1 LHEAP
6 FPELAIEICR
16 QKGFTM
22 PTPIQ
27 AQVWPLA
34 LLGGDIVEIA
44 ETGSGRKL
52 AYVLPMIKHV
62 TGQLEVLPGDG
73 PIGLVVVPSRELCQQ
88 IAHVVSEHARYEP
101 DKVIMSMVQADQGAQ
116 FVILAIRATEN
127 IVEKIVAVAAS
138 HSMRMNARGVY
149 SLLMRVANVHRAS
162 ASPGV
167 LIEKT

>member
-1 LHEAP
+1 
-6 FPELAIEICR
+6 
-16 QKGFTM
+16 
-22 PTPIQ
+22 
-27 AQVWPLA
+27 
-34 LLGGDIVEIA
+34 
-44 ETGSGRKL
+44 L

>member
-1 LHEAP
+1 
-6 FPELAIEICR
+6 
-16 QKGFTM
+16 M

-127 IVEKIVAVAAS
+127 IVEKIVAV
-138 HSMRMNARGVY
+138 
-149 SLLMRVANVHRAS
+149 
-162 ASPGV
+162 
-167 LIEKT
+167 